1 MTDTRTR
8 RALITG
14 GSSGIGACIAATLA
28 RDGCDVGV
36 SYLRDEDDARP
47 VVAAIESADH
57 GPGHP
62 GGRRSIH
69 LKDSP

>member
-1 MTDTRTR
+1 MPDTRTE
-8 RALITG
+8 RALVTA
-14 GSSGIGACIAATLA
+14 GSRGIGACIAATLA

-36 SYLRDEDDARP
+36 FYLGDEDDARP
-47 VVAAIESADH
+47 VVAAIESDDH
-57 GPGHP
+57 GPGYA